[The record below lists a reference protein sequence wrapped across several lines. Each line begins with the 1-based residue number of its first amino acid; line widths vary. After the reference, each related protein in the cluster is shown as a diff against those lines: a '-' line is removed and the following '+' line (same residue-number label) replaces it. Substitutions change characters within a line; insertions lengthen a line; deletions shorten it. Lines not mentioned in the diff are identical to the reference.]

1 MRPGK
6 YKLGG
11 SIVKRGLIS
20 GQCRVLSCRF
30 YHKNIKDLKRHLE
43 RSHSMTLAS
52 HNKLPPSLLSSV
64 IKKNKGKSHMK
75 HRKVELC
82 SIKGCKHYM
91 QPQTDLTR
99 HLKNCH
105 NGMTKKQYY
114 AKRKP
119 RIVDEDGPS
128 EKPLINVSC
137 NVSLIND
144 SVITAIEDQD
154 DIPADS
160 SQMYHNV
167 EDFSDC
173 ERSDLLDSDCTLSP
187 FYPPSEYEEIIQSDS
202 EDHDSYL
209 TKRYL

>member
-1 MRPGK
+1 MK
-6 YKLGG
+6 HSNIVTKISKHLG
-11 SIVKRGLIS
+11 
-20 GQCRVLSCRF
+20 
-30 YHKNIKDLKRHLE
+30 
-43 RSHSMTLAS
+43 
-52 HNKLPPSLLSSV
+52 
-64 IKKNKGKSHMK
+64 KGK
-75 HRKVELC
+75 
-82 SIKGCKHYM
+82 
-91 QPQTDLTR
+91 
-99 HLKNCH
+99 
-105 NGMTKKQYY
+105 
-114 AKRKP
+114 KRFNFWSMSCTLIKP